1 MAGAFDSEWLES
13 LAESAAGI
21 EADPEV
27 RLVLEQVVDGRPAS
41 RWTVTVADGRV
52 TVDGQTGPTGET
64 GQTGG
69 PGEPGGQGE
78 PGGHGQTGEPDAPA
92 MRLSCDRRTAEGIR
106 DGTISASS
114 AFLDGRLRISGD
126 WRHLMAHRE
135 SLAAIAARLHR

>member
-1 MAGAFDSEWLES
+1 MTGAFDDEWLES
-13 LAESAAGI
+13 LGEAAAGI

-27 RLVLEQVVDGRPAS
+27 RLVLEQVVDAADPSRPS

-52 TVDGQTGPTGET
+52 TVDGQTG
-64 GQTGG
+64 QTGG
-69 PGEPGGQGE
+69 HGEPGGH
-78 PGGHGQTGEPDAPA
+78 GGHGQTGEPDAPA

-135 SLAAIAARLHR
+135 SLAAIAALLHR